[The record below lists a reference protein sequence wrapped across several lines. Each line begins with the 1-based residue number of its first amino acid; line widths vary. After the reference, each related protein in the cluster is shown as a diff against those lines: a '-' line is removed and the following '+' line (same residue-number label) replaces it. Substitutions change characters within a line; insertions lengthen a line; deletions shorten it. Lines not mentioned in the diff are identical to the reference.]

1 MLLSLL
7 GGGLPMEE
15 LMKVARVQLDAA
27 GVVADGAVELFM
39 TYIRGPLRRSGLSQR
54 EEAERLVASL
64 RLMLHSATALMTY
77 NFQRMVLNAAQEA
90 LEREGSRSERAAL
103 QREVARR
110 RLELTIPA

>member
-1 MLLSLL
+1 
-7 GGGLPMEE
+7 
-15 LMKVARVQLDAA
+15 
-27 GVVADGAVELFM
+27 
-39 TYIRGPLRRSGLSQR
+39 
-54 EEAERLVASL
+54 
-64 RLMLHSATALMTY
+64 MLHSATALMTY